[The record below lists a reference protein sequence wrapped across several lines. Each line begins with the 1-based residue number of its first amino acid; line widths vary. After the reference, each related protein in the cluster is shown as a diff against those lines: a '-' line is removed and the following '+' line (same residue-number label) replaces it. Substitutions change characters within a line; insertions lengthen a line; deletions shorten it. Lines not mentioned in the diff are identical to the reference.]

1 MVKNIYI
8 YIFTYVLFE
17 YMWKRLFK
25 VLKSL
30 LFSVLVYGV
39 YLFLLHQYTDGWFW
53 VEATE
58 YDVFLTF
65 TLLAILFWIVNSIVK
80 VVLKFLSLPLTYLT
94 FWSFTLVLNVI
105 LLYIFE
111 YFVNWLWLWIVVHL
125 WNFIQVILMSF
136 VSSFIA
142 FLIKKIKL

>member
-17 YMWKRLFK
+17 YMWKRLFN

-30 LFSVLVYGV
+30 LFSVLIYGV

-65 TLLAILFWIVNSIVK
+65 ALLAILFWIVNTIVK

-94 FWSFTLVLNVI
+94 FWSFTLVLNVV

-125 WNFIQVILMSF
+125 GNFVQVILMSF

>member
-1 MVKNIYI
+1 
-8 YIFTYVLFE
+8 
-17 YMWKRLFK
+17 MWKRLFR
-25 VLKSL
+25 VIKSL

-39 YLFLLHQYTDGWFW
+39 FLFLLHHYNEYIWWFW
-53 VEATE
+53 VESTPF
-58 YDVFLTF
+58 DVFLTF
-65 TLLAILFWIVNSIVK
+65 ILLAVLFWIINTIVK
-80 VVLKFLSLPLTYLT
+80 GVLKFLSLPLTYLT

-111 YFVNWLWLWIVVHL
+111 YIVDWYWLWIVVHL
-125 WNFIQVILMSF
+125 WNFIQVICMSF